1 MAKVEI
7 NIPPQDT
14 FSETSVARY
23 VVNEMLR
30 QSNMTLSA
38 AIEKYNLV
46 YHDNQTIQNISNKLT
61 RNSMRLYELA
71 QLASVCNFRLCL
83 VGNVKDSPIVNKD
96 DFHIDFLEETQG
108 EQSAIGETV
117 PRPKDNIKPIRQT
130 TKTFD
135 ELLSVGFCESKTVNF
150 GFMIIAGAR
159 AEEAAKWVEEHL
171 TDDMTELQERTVY
184 LKASRMFGI
193 KFRNIEKNMAAI
205 LGLSIEDT
213 E

>member
-7 NIPPQDT
+7 NIPPQDS
-14 FSETSVARY
+14 FDNISVARY
-23 VVNEMLR
+23 IVNEMLR

-96 DFHIDFLEETQG
+96 DFHIDFLDQLY
-108 EQSAIGETV
+108 
-117 PRPKDNIKPIRQT
+117 
-130 TKTFD
+130 F
-135 ELLSVGFCESKTVNF
+135 LLLLRYIVSY
-150 GFMIIAGAR
+150 I
-159 AEEAAKWVEEHL
+159 
-171 TDDMTELQERTVY
+171 
-184 LKASRMFGI
+184 
-193 KFRNIEKNMAAI
+193 
-205 LGLSIEDT
+205 
-213 E
+213 

>member
-7 NIPPQDT
+7 NIPPQDS
-14 FSETSVARY
+14 FDNISVARY
-23 VVNEMLR
+23 IVNEMLR

-61 RNSMRLYELA
+61 RNSMRLYVLA
-71 QLASVCNFRLCL
+71 QLASVCNFRLCM
-83 VGNVKDSPIVNKD
+83 VGNVKDSQTVNQD
-96 DFHIDFLEETQG
+96 DCQVDLLEATQG
-108 EQSAIGETV
+108 EQSAIGDTV
-117 PRPKDNIKPIRQT
+117 TRPKDNIKPIRQT